1 MKTPNYRVLFVILAI
16 GVFPF
21 ELDGQIAP
29 PQPTQRGPELGLPID
44 QDLHYLLLVG
54 LAFGLYWA
62 VRQIKSQ
69 RSRD

>member
-1 MKTPNYRVLFVILAI
+1 MKGPNYRVVLSIIIWIIAFNPLFAQ
-16 GVFPF
+16 GPPPPPP
-21 ELDGQIAP
+21 DGS
-29 PQPTQRGPELGLPID
+29 LPID